1 MGQKLNNYLKNAG
14 GVAHITLDP
23 YGPGVVRV
31 HLVPPEK
38 LKPGI
43 PWVVILNGQD
53 ILPLNTSWAVLLR
66 LFMEEADEREGYE
79 VDDAEMDLIVAATVK
94 KAREI
99 FHQTPEKTLREDL
112 SQIIS
117 TLCEIARGEEVT
129 DEIGYMTLAQ
139 YAPYMRAPHRMDLM
153 ISAMEKDGAWNCNQQ
168 CLHCYAGRQPLACR
182 KELTTEEW
190 KTVIDRCRKACIPQL
205 TFTGGEPTLRDDLPE
220 LVAHAA
226 WFVTRLNTNG
236 ILLTETLCRDLREAS
251 LDAVQVTLYSDDPAV
266 HNELV
271 GADHFDD
278 TIRGIRNAV
287 AAGLNVSINT
297 PLCTKNR
304 DWKGLLRL
312 GKELGVR
319 YYTCSGLILTGE
331 AAGGASAKTR
341 LTSEELSAILEEGVA
356 FARVNAQEVS
366 FTSPGWLAED
376 RLHQLGLT
384 VPSCGACLSNMA
396 VAPDG
401 TVIPCQSWLT
411 GEGLGNLLEK
421 SWKEI
426 WKSDMCV
433 SLRKYSA
440 EWTQHCPRSD
450 GAKEEGAKC

>member
-319 YYTCSGLILTGE
+319 YYT
-331 AAGGASAKTR
+331 
-341 LTSEELSAILEEGVA
+341 
-356 FARVNAQEVS
+356 
-366 FTSPGWLAED
+366 
-376 RLHQLGLT
+376 
-384 VPSCGACLSNMA
+384 
-396 VAPDG
+396 
-401 TVIPCQSWLT
+401 
-411 GEGLGNLLEK
+411 
-421 SWKEI
+421 
-426 WKSDMCV
+426 
-433 SLRKYSA
+433 
-440 EWTQHCPRSD
+440 
-450 GAKEEGAKC
+450 